1 MPEFRDHPTVAAV
14 PPVDDPGG
22 FGHWRRNLVVC
33 VFGSFA
39 MAVAMTLMLPF
50 LPLYVEQLGVSAPPA
65 VIQWSGIAYGASF
78 FSAALTA
85 PLWGR
90 VADRYG
96 RKLTLVRA
104 SLGMTIVMSLMGCA
118 HTVEQLVILRL
129 FAGLLGGYTSG
140 SMVLVAT
147 QTPKARCGWALG
159 VLSSGIVA
167 GNVVGP
173 LIGGTLPSMIGI
185 RATFLAAGAV
195 IGVAFV
201 ATVSF
206 VKRDYPT
213 AKRGEHATENKGWG
227 AVPDKRPIVAMLLTG
242 MLLLLAN
249 MSIEPIISVYVG
261 QLVTTP
267 DHVTLVAGLVM
278 SGAALGSILSASWLG
293 RLADRIGHWRVIV
306 GSLFAC
312 AILLVPQA
320 FVTHAWQLIALRF
333 SMGIAL
339 GGLLPS
345 IASVIRHSV
354 PPNVTG
360 SMLCYSTSAQYAG
373 QVAGPLVGSYFGSH
387 YGMRSV
393 FWSTA
398 LLMSVG
404 VLVNWIVLTRIR
416 HRPTNVRPSGHCRA
430 DVLCNGTP
438 ARTRVAEANAE
449 G

>member
-1 MPEFRDHPTVAAV
+1 MSEFRNNPAVSTV
-14 PPVDDPGG
+14 PDIDDSGG
-22 FGHWRRNLVVC
+22 FDHWRRNLVVC

-50 LPLYVEQLGVSAPPA
+50 LPLYVEQLGVSSPSAM
-65 VIQWSGIAYGASF
+65 IQWSGIAYGASF

-147 QTPKARCGWALG
+147 QMPKARCGWALG
-159 VLSSGIVA
+159 LLSSGIMA
-167 GNVVGP
+167 GNVAGP

-201 ATVSF
+201 ATVIF
-206 VKRDYPT
+206 VKRDCPT
-213 AKRGEHATENKGWG
+213 ARRGEHAAEKRGWG

-261 QLVTTP
+261 QLAVTP
-267 DHVTLVAGLVM
+267 DHVTFVAGLV
-278 SGAALGSILSASWLG
+278 
-293 RLADRIGHWRVIV
+293 
-306 GSLFAC
+306 
-312 AILLVPQA
+312 
-320 FVTHAWQLIALRF
+320 T
-333 SMGIAL
+333 
-339 GGLLPS
+339 
-345 IASVIRHSV
+345 
-354 PPNVTG
+354 
-360 SMLCYSTSAQYAG
+360 
-373 QVAGPLVGSYFGSH
+373 
-387 YGMRSV
+387 
-393 FWSTA
+393 
-398 LLMSVG
+398 
-404 VLVNWIVLTRIR
+404 
-416 HRPTNVRPSGHCRA
+416 
-430 DVLCNGTP
+430 
-438 ARTRVAEANAE
+438 
-449 G
+449 